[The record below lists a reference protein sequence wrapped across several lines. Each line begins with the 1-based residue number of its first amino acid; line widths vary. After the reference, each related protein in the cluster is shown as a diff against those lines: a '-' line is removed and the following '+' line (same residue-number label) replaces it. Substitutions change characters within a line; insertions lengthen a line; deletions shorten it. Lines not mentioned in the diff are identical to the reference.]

1 MGEIR
6 YYYLC
11 HQNYVTITLPNP
23 KNVLDQIQWNVL
35 TTWFT
40 NSWKGYCLVTKLC
53 PILLQPHEVCLASL
67 SMGFPRQEYWS
78 GLPFPSPIV
87 WPVGTKLLVQLSPL
101 AFSFHFCC
109 FTVFMR
115 DLISFSKNII
125 CSYQII
131 WLSLKIEWA
140 DFYLKRDRLI

>member
-1 MGEIR
+1 MEIS
-6 YYYLC
+6 
-11 HQNYVTITLPNP
+11 
-23 KNVLDQIQWNVL
+23 
-35 TTWFT
+35 TTPMINAWICKELESKT
-40 NSWKGYCLVTKLC
+40 NFIILSDCAK
-53 PILLQPHEVCLASL
+53 LLQLDLTLFNHMDSVVWQALL